1 MADIISDKGLDILFR
16 SARSYNGW
24 LEKDVS
30 DVLIQAVYDLTK
42 YGATSA
48 NGSHGR
54 FVFVKSAAM
63 KEKLVACVDDANK
76 QKVAAAPVTVL
87 IGSDMKFYEK
97 LDKLFPHNLEAR
109 SWFEGKPE
117 LIAETAFRNSTLQ
130 GAYLMLAARSLGL
143 DCGPMSGFD
152 KDKLNQ
158 SFFSEEPEENI
169 EVNFICSLGYGDK
182 DSIFPRGPRLSFN
195 EACSII

>member
-42 YGATSA
+42 YGATSV

-76 QKVAAAPVTVL
+76 EKVAAAPVTVL

-117 LIAETAFRNSTLQ
+117 VIAETAFRNSTLQ

-158 SFFSEEPEENI
+158 SFFPEENM

>member
-143 DCGPMSGFD
+143 D
-152 KDKLNQ
+152 
-158 SFFSEEPEENI
+158 
-169 EVNFICSLGYGDK
+169 
-182 DSIFPRGPRLSFN
+182 
-195 EACSII
+195 

>member
-42 YGATSA
+42 YGATSV

-76 QKVAAAPVTVL
+76 QKVADAPVTVL

-117 LIAETAFRNSTLQ
+117 AIAETAFRNSTLQ

-158 SFFSEEPEENI
+158 SFFPEKNM
-169 EVNFICSLGYGDK
+169 EVNFICALGCGDK
-182 DSIFPRGPRLSFN
+182 DSIFERSPRLSFN